1 MSENNDILEYIVQC
15 LLTNRDQTKKV
26 SKPVKGNNYILN
38 INSNDLLNQNIQ
50 YIIQNK
56 YINNFESCYE
66 KYNVNLS
73 YDFLKI

>member
-15 LLTNRDQTKKV
+15 LLTNRDQTKKEN
-26 SKPVKGNNYILN
+26 KPIQGNNYILN

-56 YINNFESCYE
+56 YTNNFESCYE
-66 KYNVNLS
+66 KYTVDSS
-73 YDFLKI
+73 YNFLKI